1 MQGKRQSADVNPNK
15 YVPDKRDSRD
25 AFSAGM
31 CLRFVTQ
38 LEEEHEVSVRPG
50 AAELVQIRVTLSLWR
65 RISWPLI
72 V

>member
-1 MQGKRQSADVNPNK
+1 MQGKRQSADVIPNK

-31 CLRFVTQ
+31 CLRYVTQ
-38 LEEEHEVSVRPG
+38 LEEEHEVSVRAG
-50 AAELVQIRVTLSLWR
+50 RRVSPKKRDTEFVEEVP
-65 RISWPLI
+65 WPLS

>member
-31 CLRFVTQ
+31 RLRFVTQ
-38 LEEEHEVSVRPG
+38 LEEEHEVSVRAG
-50 AAELVQIRVTLSLWR
+50 QQS
-65 RISWPLI
+65 
-72 V
+72 

>member
-15 YVPDKRDSRD
+15 YVRDKRDSRD

-31 CLRFVTQ
+31 RLRFVTQ
-38 LEEEHEVSVRPG
+38 LEEEHEVSVRAG
-50 AAELVQIRVTLSLWR
+50 RRVSPNNSDTEFVEEVP
-65 RISWPLI
+65 WPLS